1 MGLGVGP
8 PAETSM
14 TVMGLVRL
22 IISSGISPSESLYL
36 ARSRVGVRGVG
47 EGERW
52 GWG

>member
-22 IISSGISPSESLYL
+22 IMSSGISPSDSLYL
-36 ARSRVGVRGVG
+36 VRGRVGVRGEG
-47 EGERW
+47 EGE
-52 GWG
+52 GEG